1 MTREHPNRGA
11 SEAPRRYSSAAL
23 GVMTLVTL
31 VSSGCSTPVA
41 AGLGAVG
48 LATTG
53 PTRSMVAAYDT
64 GAGVLLVDLGWWRAE
79 SSLHETLGQA
89 GHDVGDVTAVFV
101 THAHRD
107 HIAGWP
113 AVEHATFYLSE
124 AEAPYFFGEAEYQ
137 GFVPRLADRIVSTT
151 TPARSEVRV
160 VTFAA
165 DTAFVFGADTLR
177 AFLVPG
183 HTPGSSAYLLRG
195 TLFAGDALT
204 RTMWSGFRH
213 SRPIYADDPD
223 RTRESLSDLFRR
235 LEGLRVDY
243 VCDAHAHCARYDE
256 AFRRDVEG

>member
-1 MTREHPNRGA
+1 VVAT
-11 SEAPRRYSSAAL
+11 
-23 GVMTLVTL
+23 VTL
-31 VSSGCSTPVA
+31 ASAGCSAPAA
-41 AGLGAVG
+41 AGSGAVA

-64 GAGVLLVDLGWWRAE
+64 EAGVLLVDLGWWGAE

-89 GHDVGDVTAVFV
+89 GHDVSDVTAVFL

-107 HIAGWP
+107 HIAAWP
-113 AVEHATFYLSE
+113 AVRHATFYLSE
-124 AEAPYFFGEAEYQ
+124 AEEPYFFGEAEYQ
-137 GFVPRLADRIVSTT
+137 GFVPRLADRIASTP
-151 TPARSEVRV
+151 TPARGEVRF

-165 DTAFVFGADTLR
+165 DTAFDFGADTLR

-183 HTPGSSAYLLRG
+183 HTPGSSAYLFRG

-223 RTRESLSDLFRR
+223 RTETSLSDLFRR
-235 LEGLRVDY
+235 LEALRVDY
-243 VCDAHAHCARYDE
+243 VCDAHAHCAPYDE
-256 AFRRDVEG
+256 AFRRSVGG